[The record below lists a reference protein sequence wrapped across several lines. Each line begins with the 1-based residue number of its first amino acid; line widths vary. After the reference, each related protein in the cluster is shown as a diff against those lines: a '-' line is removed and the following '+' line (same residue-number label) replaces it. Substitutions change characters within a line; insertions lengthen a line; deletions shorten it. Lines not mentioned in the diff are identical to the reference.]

1 MKNPS
6 KRHPLSLQSTTFLLS
21 TQSALSRKYGKT
33 SSVIG
38 HLPFLK
44 NRFYIS
50 NMLGTTSRII
60 LFSWKGLERNK
71 SFICRMKCSQRIE
84 TLKLEESYIYIQELL
99 ADQMEK
105 GSANQRI
112 IYISNNFLQ
121 IKQLL
126 ELINHLTC
134 W

>member
-1 MKNPS
+1 
-6 KRHPLSLQSTTFLLS
+6 
-21 TQSALSRKYGKT
+21 
-33 SSVIG
+33 
-38 HLPFLK
+38 
-44 NRFYIS
+44 
-50 NMLGTTSRII
+50 
-60 LFSWKGLERNK
+60 
-71 SFICRMKCSQRIE
+71 MKCSQRIE

-134 W
+134 